1 MKPMALLALA
11 FVLLWAALL
20 TGCAAFGTPEL
31 CINTDLGTICYS
43 LPVGEIPAFNDKR

>member
-20 TGCAAFGTPEL
+20 TGCAA
-31 CINTDLGTICYS
+31 LG
-43 LPVGEIPAFNDKR
+43 PVGISFETDFGRFTYQVPEIPSRTLGDK